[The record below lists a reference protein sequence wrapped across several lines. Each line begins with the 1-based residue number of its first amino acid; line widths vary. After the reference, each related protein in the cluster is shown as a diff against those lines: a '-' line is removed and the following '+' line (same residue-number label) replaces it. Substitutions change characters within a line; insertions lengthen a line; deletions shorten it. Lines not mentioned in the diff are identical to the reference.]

1 MNLERLFTYL
11 TQEKICAVHIIFPES
26 IHTVEDCVRVSGYP
40 IEQITKSIILI
51 GREDETIV
59 GLVQAQYRVSTKRVG
74 ELLDI
79 SPPAV
84 ATPEEAL
91 ERTGYPVGGMPCLG
105 YDAQLVVD
113 SHIFN
118 LEYFHT
124 GGGTDR
130 SLLRMTPHH
139 LYQLDPVIGRIRK

>member
-1 MNLERLFTYL
+1 MVLRMNLERLFTYL

-51 GREDETIV
+51 GPEDETIV

-91 ERTGYPVGGMPCLG
+91 ERTGYPVGGMPC
-105 YDAQLVVD
+105 
-113 SHIFN
+113 
-118 LEYFHT
+118 
-124 GGGTDR
+124 
-130 SLLRMTPHH
+130 
-139 LYQLDPVIGRIRK
+139 